1 MEIISTYKFIDY
13 VVAKECDVRC
23 LKANTIIQL
32 RYLFGLL
39 RELKEF
45 EKCYASPSLQ
55 ISVTKLGEF
64 LNFFVTNFLKKKPKC
79 MVTFWAKVKSS
90 FYCIYFWG
98 NFWKNLGYFYFQRL
112 VTLLQMFV
120 YSVIVILFTPEI
132 FLSIEETPL
141 RKMI

>member
-1 MEIISTYKFIDY
+1 
-13 VVAKECDVRC
+13 
-23 LKANTIIQL
+23 
-32 RYLFGLL
+32 
-39 RELKEF
+39 
-45 EKCYASPSLQ
+45 
-55 ISVTKLGEF
+55 
-64 LNFFVTNFLKKKPKC
+64 